1 MQAKLVVSL
10 ALLAIISFTSANP
23 ILLEDEDGQQY
34 ILTPVVERGKREVFG
49 QGGGNGKTQ
58 SGYVGI
64 NNPNGSGGS
73 IGYHHQNG
81 YGHTVSVDGR
91 VPVWSNKNRYGES
104 TLNVG
109 GGATQHFGGPGG
121 NRNLEKHIGV
131 NFNHRW

>member
-10 ALLAIISFTSANP
+10 ALLAIISITSAIP

-34 ILTPVVERGKREVFG
+34 ILTPVLERERRDVFG
-49 QGGGNGKTQ
+49 QGGANGKGQ
-58 SGYVGI
+58 SGYGGI

-73 IGYHHQNG
+73 VGYGHQNG

-91 VPVWSNKNRYGES
+91 VPVWSNKNRFGES

-121 NRNLEKHIGV
+121 NRNLDKRVGV